1 MKIIPLLLCSL
12 IGYVWSISI
21 QDNAKSTTQSIVSLD
36 SVLQNLITKAKLDS
50 LNDLT
55 QEECKNLS
63 RTYNVPQ
70 DSQNEESYS
79 EEQSCYYAAIQNL
92 KAATAE
98 LMAKKRIATDMHSL
112 DSILQYKIM
121 AFLST
126 TNLQSLPRSVLGFEV
141 SYPLQDVENVCHR
154 LDGLEFEASCN
165 LYMQIFDELAHYVA
179 QEQNLP
185 QKAIQDYRKAFETR
199 TQNALEILAQESL
212 DMP

>member
-1 MKIIPLLLCSL
+1 
-12 IGYVWSISI
+12 
-21 QDNAKSTTQSIVSLD
+21 
-36 SVLQNLITKAKLDS
+36 
-50 LNDLT
+50 
-55 QEECKNLS
+55 
-63 RTYNVPQ
+63 
-70 DSQNEESYS
+70 
-79 EEQSCYYAAIQNL
+79 
-92 KAATAE
+92 
-98 LMAKKRIATDMHSL
+98 MAKKRIATDMHSL

-199 TQNALEILAQESL
+199 TQNALEILAQESP